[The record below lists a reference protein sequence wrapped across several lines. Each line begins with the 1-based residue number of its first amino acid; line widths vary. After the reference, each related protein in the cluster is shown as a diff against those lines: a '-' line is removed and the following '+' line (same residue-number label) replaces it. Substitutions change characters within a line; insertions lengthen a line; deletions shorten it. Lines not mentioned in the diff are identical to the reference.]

1 MEALITNLASGKRRT
16 YIVIIV
22 IFTISVLFSGNFECT
37 CKSQVSDCSIYMFLP
52 SIIIFLLML
61 WTSNSFQRVSRF
73 TCDGTCGSKCCRFC
87 GSFLRRFLKA
97 SLVSVL
103 WAAYLFFSGDWYVCC
118 MSHLSNRTEEVQLPC
133 KDKWKLTIEE
143 RLRITEL
150 NNESRV
156 SGIFFLFHMFEP
168 VILTQQYECILCFF
182 FRELATFCSCLSM
195 EQQHWYH

>member
-37 CKSQVSDCSIYMFLP
+37 CKSQVSDCRIYMFLP

-87 GSFLRRFLKA
+87 GSFFRGFLKA

-103 WAAYLFFSGDWYVCC
+103 WAAYLFFNGDWYVCC
-118 MSHLSNRTEEVQLPC
+118 MSHLSNRTEEAQLPC

-156 SGIFFLFHMFEP
+156 SGIFFLFHMF
-168 VILTQQYECILCFF
+168 
-182 FRELATFCSCLSM
+182 
-195 EQQHWYH
+195 